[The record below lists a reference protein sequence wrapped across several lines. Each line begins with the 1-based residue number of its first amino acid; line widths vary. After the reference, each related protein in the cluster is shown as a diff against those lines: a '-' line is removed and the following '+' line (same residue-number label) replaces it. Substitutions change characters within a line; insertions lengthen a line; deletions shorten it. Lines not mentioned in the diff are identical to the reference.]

1 MLEITKCVKQTND
14 RFLTIITDE
23 DLKITYKV
31 ITNITL
37 GKRGKYLFDSSIE
50 PKINTK
56 TLLKTSR
63 DELASMVNKA
73 ARARK
78 QVIKKAEDNIR
89 ETIFNEV
96 FN

>member
-14 RFLTIITDE
+14 KFLTIITDE

-37 GKRGKYLFDSSIE
+37 GKRGKYLFDSTIE

-56 TLLKTSR
+56 TLLKTTR
-63 DELASMVNKA
+63 DELATMVNKA
-73 ARARK
+73 SRARK
-78 QVIKKAEDNIR
+78 AVIKKAEDNIK
-89 ETIFNEV
+89 EIIFNDI
-96 FN
+96 FK